1 MFNFVC
7 TNLISWTLVVGSLVW
22 LMVVGSRGLWFSSVG
37 WSLFVLFIFVWS
49 HFVSHPSHVC
59 IWSPYS
65 FTSILHLFWFGLSIS
80 WCALVAME
88 AWLPWHLALGWVG
101 LGWISE
107 VVPGLGFC
115 SVMSHLLLLSV
126 HSQQPM
132 RMHLVVSLWGVT
144 GYKFRSVLMPHWYMT
159 GWGSG
164 HQVD

>member
-1 MFNFVC
+1 MIISNVW
-7 TNLISWTLVVGSLVW
+7 TNLVSWASWLVGMSRLALFMFCSVGLSWFVYVW
-22 LMVVGSRGLWFSSVG
+22 LTSIL
-37 WSLFVLFIFVWS
+37 
-49 HFVSHPSHVC
+49 VSHPSHVC

-80 WCALVAME
+80 WCALVAMVP
-88 AWLPWHLALGWVG
+88 WLPWHLALGWVG

-132 RMHLVVSLWGVT
+132 RMHHVVSLWGVT

-159 GWGSG
+159 GWGLG